1 MRLTPWQS
9 WHGVVNHSTSPHR
22 WQIERATSRGNLSS
36 LYGSA
41 SYRLLALLVIL
52 ACMSWIG
59 PRHVSAAPPDDGAE
73 SAHEVIKWNQL
84 LRLQILRIPG
94 AQPPTISPGRSL
106 AMLHIALFDA
116 VNSIERSFTPYF
128 IEVQASR
135 GASKQVA
142 AAQAAHDVLVALYP
156 QQQDLLDA
164 ALTESLDGLPL
175 DGCDQGI
182 AVGQA
187 VASAILD
194 WRRTGRWDATPPP
207 YVLPPEPG
215 FWQPTPPG
223 FSPATFTHYSD
234 VVPFAIT
241 NNRQFGPP
249 PPPALTSA
257 QYATDFNETKEIG
270 RVDSPSR
277 TDDQTLVARLWAAVG
292 TPTGSGD
299 IYNTVAGDV
308 ALAFGSDLVQTAR
321 LFVLLNVALVDGLQ
335 ISYTSKFDYGLWR
348 PVTAIPRADEDGNVF
363 TTPDPNWLPLLVTPP
378 YPTYAGNAA
387 TIGAAS
393 ATVLA
398 RFFGT
403 NDIAFEAHWEGTP
416 GWTRAYSSFW
426 AIADEQARSRIYG
439 GIHFHFDTIAGQE
452 IGTKVGNYLM
462 DNFMLPR
469 SR

>member
-1 MRLTPWQS
+1 LSWTTPQ
-9 WHGVVNHSTSPHR
+9 
-22 WQIERATSRGNLSS
+22 
-36 LYGSA
+36 
-41 SYRLLALLVIL
+41 
-52 ACMSWIG
+52 
-59 PRHVSAAPPDDGAE
+59 HVSAATLDDEAASG
-73 SAHEVIKWNQL
+73 HEVIKWNQT
-84 LRLQILRIPG
+84 LRQIVRIPG
-94 AQPPTISPGRSL
+94 AQPPTISSGRSF
-106 AMLHIALFDA
+106 AMLHIAIFDA
-116 VNSIERSFTPYF
+116 VNSIERAFTPYF
-128 IEVQASR
+128 IKVRASR
-135 GASKQVA
+135 GASKQAA
-142 AAQAAHDVLVALYP
+142 AAQAAHDVLVTLYP
-156 QQQDLLDA
+156 QQQDMLDA
-164 ALTESLDGLPL
+164 ALAASLDGLPP

-194 WRRTGRWDATPPP
+194 WHRTDRWDATPPP

-223 FSPATFTHYSD
+223 FSPATFTHYPD
-234 VVPFAIT
+234 IVPFAT
-241 NNRQFGPP
+241 KDSRQFGPP

-257 QYATDFNETKEIG
+257 QYATDFNEVKEVG
-270 RVDSPSR
+270 RIDSPSR

-299 IYNTVAGDV
+299 IYNTVARDV
-308 ALAFGSDLVQTAR
+308 ALAFGSDIVQMAR
-321 LFVLLNVALVDGLQ
+321 LFALLNVALHDGVQ
-335 ISYTSKFDYGLWR
+335 TSWTSKFDYGLWR
-348 PVTAIPRADEDGNVF
+348 PVTAIPHADEDGNLF
-363 TTPDPNWLPLLVTPP
+363 TDPDPDWLPLLPVTPP

-387 TIGAAS
+387 TIGAAA

-403 NDIAFEAHWEGTP
+403 NVIALEAHWEGTP
-416 GWTRAYSSFW
+416 GWTRSYPSLW

-452 IGTKVGNYLM
+452 IGTKVGNYLL